1 MTTMKSLILTGA
13 LALSGM
19 TLASAKTYNVNL
31 IAPATA
37 GAVQLKA
44 GEYKL
49 NIDGRVAKF
58 TSVETNK
65 TVLLPVRFDNG
76 MISYG
81 RTALDLK
88 TVDGVQHID
97 SIQLEDSNSKIEF

>member
-13 LALSGM
+13 LALSSM
-19 TLASAKTYNVNL
+19 TLASAKTYNLNL

-37 GAVQLKA
+37 GTVQLKA
-44 GEYKL
+44 GQYKL
-49 NIDGRVAKF
+49 NIEGRVAKF

-76 MISYG
+76 MISYD
-81 RTALDLK
+81 RTALDQK
-88 TVDGVQHID
+88 TVGGVQHID
-97 SIQLEDSNSKIEF
+97 SIELEDSNSKIQF